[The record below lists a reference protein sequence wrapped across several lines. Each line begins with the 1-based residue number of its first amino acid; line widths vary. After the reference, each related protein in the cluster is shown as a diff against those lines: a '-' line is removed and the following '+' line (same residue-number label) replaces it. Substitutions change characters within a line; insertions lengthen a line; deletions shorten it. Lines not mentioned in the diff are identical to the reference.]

1 MSLGWEDKI
10 VDPLERKVFEALS
23 DPKWDFRTVE
33 GIGKATKLSDTQVLS
48 ILSKYPDLIR
58 ESSIPDRYG
67 NKLYTLRSHPVGSQE
82 KLALAR
88 AFVIKS
94 LR

>member
-1 MSLGWEDKI
+1 MGLEWEEEI
-10 VDPLERKVFEALS
+10 VDPIERKVFEALS
-23 DPKWDFRTVE
+23 DPRWDFRTVE
-33 GIGKATKLSDTQVLS
+33 GIGKATNLNATQVLS
-48 ILSKYPDLIR
+48 VLSKHPDLVR

-67 NKLYTLRSHPVGSQE
+67 NRLYTLRSRPVRSQE